1 MVNFKNIILTFLILV
16 CIVII
21 NGQKINSIKIY
32 DHNKL
37 INSIKVNS
45 NNTKTLIK
53 DIVISSIEEGYITT
67 NVDSSHVSN
76 KILHLY
82 LNKGEAIVY
91 NEVNIIYPQE
101 TNLELIDNF
110 RSKNK
115 FFNAIDFNIKIN
127 EWISQMNNKGFPF
140 AEIEFENSI
149 INEFKIQIE
158 CHLKNGPFVEIDSL
172 IIPETNKK
180 EWNLISNVIKIKRA
194 EPFNLSLIKD
204 ISNKLKNTVFIDEIK
219 SSAYEFTDDQATIYV
234 YAKPISKNS
243 LNGLIGIQPSEN
255 GNIQFTGNV
264 SLNFINSLNYGEQLK
279 MNWRRMFNA
288 SQNLITEI
296 RVPFLFNSNFEING
310 YVNMIKKDS
319 SFFNFDGK
327 TSLNYLVKNNF
338 SVGVLLSHFNSTNLL
353 ENNYNSTTTNSFGFT
368 FSFSKLNNVNNPS
381 NGILFKSDLAYGW
394 KETYNIDS
402 ANNQFIKTPNFNMN
416 LKIDKYFK
424 LKNRSTFKIGLN
436 GSTMQNEILFENE
449 FSRIGGFKTIRGFDE
464 ESISVSSFLISNL
477 EWRFL
482 LEENSNLFIF
492 SDFAWTESKT
502 QFSKFLQ
509 NYQSFGIGANIATP
523 SGVLSLIYGLGRK
536 VENSFL
542 LRTGKIHLGFTS
554 FF

>member
-16 CIVII
+16 CVVII

-32 DHNKL
+32 DQNKL

-67 NVDSSHVSN
+67 NVDSSHISN

-91 NEVNIIYPQE
+91 NEVNIIYPEE

-158 CHLKNGPFVEIDSL
+158 CHLKNGPFVEVDSL
-172 IIPETNKK
+172 ISPETNKK

-219 SSAYEFTDDQATIYV
+219 SSAYEFTDDQAIIYV

-279 MNWRRMFNA
+279 INWRRMFNA

-368 FSFSKLNNVNNPS
+368 FSYSKLNNVNNPS

-402 ANNQFIKTPNFNMN
+402 TNNQFIKTPNFNMN

-436 GSTMQNEILFENE
+436 GSTIQNEILFENE

-464 ESISVSSFLISNL
+464 ESIWVSSFLISNL

-542 LRTGKIHLGFTS
+542 LRTGKIHLGFSS

>member
-1 MVNFKNIILTFLILV
+1 MVNLKNIILTFLILV
-16 CIVII
+16 WVVII

-32 DHNKL
+32 DQNKL
-37 INSIKVNS
+37 INSVKVNS

-67 NVDSSHVSN
+67 NLDSSHISN
-76 KILHLY
+76 KTLHIY

-91 NEVNIIYPQE
+91 NEVNIVYPEE

-115 FFNAIDFNIKIN
+115 FFNAIDFNFKIN

-149 INEFKIQIE
+149 INESKIQIE
-158 CHLKNGPFVEIDSL
+158 CHLKNGPFVEVDSL
-172 IIPETNKK
+172 IIPGTNKK

-219 SSAYEFTDDQATIYV
+219 SSAYEFTDDQAIIYV

-243 LNGLIGIQPSEN
+243 LNGLIGIQPSES

-279 MNWRRMFNA
+279 INWRRMFNA

-368 FSFSKLNNVNNPS
+368 FSYSKLNNVNNPS

-394 KETYNIDS
+394 KETYNIDTT
-402 ANNQFIKTPNFNMN
+402 NNQFINTPNFNMN
-416 LKIDKYFK
+416 LKIHKFFK
-424 LKNRSTFKIGLN
+424 LKNRSTFKFGLT
-436 GSTMQNEILFENE
+436 GSTIQNEILFENE

-464 ESISVSSFLISNL
+464 ESIWVSSFLISNI

-502 QFSKFLQ
+502 QFSKLIQ
-509 NYQSFGIGANIATP
+509 NYQSFGLGANIATP
-523 SGVLSLIYGLGRK
+523 SGILSLIYGLGRK

-542 LRTGKIHLGFTS
+542 LRTGKVHLGFTS

>member
-1 MVNFKNIILTFLILV
+1 MVNLKNIILTFLILV
-16 CIVII
+16 WVVII

-32 DHNKL
+32 DQNKL
-37 INSIKVNS
+37 INSVKVNS
-45 NNTKTLIK
+45 NNTKKLIK

-67 NVDSSHVSN
+67 NLDSSHISN
-76 KILHLY
+76 KTLHLY

-91 NEVNIIYPQE
+91 NEVNIVYPEE

-115 FFNAIDFNIKIN
+115 FFNAIDFNFKIN

-149 INEFKIQIE
+149 INESKIQIE
-158 CHLKNGPFVEIDSL
+158 CHLKNGPFVEVDSL
-172 IIPETNKK
+172 IIPGTNKK

-279 MNWRRMFNA
+279 INWRRMFNA

-353 ENNYNSTTTNSFGFT
+353 ENNYNLTTTNSFGFT
-368 FSFSKLNNVNNPS
+368 FSYSKLNNVNNPS

-394 KETYNIDS
+394 KETYNIDTT
-402 ANNQFIKTPNFNMN
+402 NNQFINTPNFNMN
-416 LKIDKYFK
+416 LKIHKFFK
-424 LKNRSTFKIGLN
+424 LKNRSTFKIGLT
-436 GSTMQNEILFENE
+436 GSTIQNEILFENE

-464 ESISVSSFLISNL
+464 ESIWVSSFLISNI
-477 EWRFL
+477 EWRYL

-502 QFSKFLQ
+502 QFSKLIQ
-509 NYQSFGIGANIATP
+509 NYQSFGLGANIATP
-523 SGVLSLIYGLGRK
+523 SGILSLIYGLGRK

-542 LRTGKIHLGFTS
+542 LRTGKVHLGFTS

>member
-1 MVNFKNIILTFLILV
+1 MVNLKNIILTFLILV
-16 CIVII
+16 WVVII

-32 DHNKL
+32 DQNKL
-37 INSIKVNS
+37 INSVKVNS

-67 NVDSSHVSN
+67 NLDSSHISN
-76 KILHLY
+76 KTLHIY

-91 NEVNIIYPQE
+91 NEVNIVYPEE

-115 FFNAIDFNIKIN
+115 FFNAIDFNFKIN

-149 INEFKIQIE
+149 INESKIQIE
-158 CHLKNGPFVEIDSL
+158 CHLKNGPFVEVDSL
-172 IIPETNKK
+172 IIPGTNKK

-279 MNWRRMFNA
+279 INWRRMFNA

-368 FSFSKLNNVNNPS
+368 FSYSKLNNVNNPS

-394 KETYNIDS
+394 KETYNIDTT
-402 ANNQFIKTPNFNMN
+402 NNQFINTPNFNMN
-416 LKIDKYFK
+416 LKIHKFFK
-424 LKNRSTFKIGLN
+424 FKNRSTFKIGLT
-436 GSTMQNEILFENE
+436 GSTIQNEILFENE

-464 ESISVSSFLISNL
+464 ESIWVSSFLISNI

-502 QFSKFLQ
+502 QFSKLIQ
-509 NYQSFGIGANIATP
+509 NYQSFGLGANIATP
-523 SGVLSLIYGLGRK
+523 SGILSLIYGLGRK

-542 LRTGKIHLGFTS
+542 LRTGKVHLGFTS

>member
-1 MVNFKNIILTFLILV
+1 MNLKNIILTFLILV
-16 CIVII
+16 WVVII

-32 DHNKL
+32 NQNKL

-67 NVDSSHVSN
+67 NVDSSHISN

-91 NEVNIIYPQE
+91 NEVNIILPEE

-115 FFNAIDFNIKIN
+115 YFNAIDFNIKIN

-149 INEFKIQIE
+149 INESKIQIE
-158 CHLKNGPFVEIDSL
+158 CHLKNGPFVEVDSL

-180 EWNLISNVIKIKRA
+180 EWNLISNIIKIKRA
-194 EPFNLSLIKD
+194 DPFNLSLIKD
-204 ISNKLKNTVFIDEIK
+204 ISSKLKNSVFVDEIK
-219 SSAYEFTDDQATIYV
+219 SSAYEFTDNQATIYV

-279 MNWRRMFNA
+279 INWRRMFNA

-310 YVNMIKKDS
+310 FVNMIKKDS
-319 SFFNFDGK
+319 SFFNFEGK

-368 FSFSKLNNVNNPS
+368 FNYSKLNNVNNPS
-381 NGILFKSDLAYGW
+381 KGILFKSDLAYGW

-402 ANNQFIKTPNFNMN
+402 TNNQFIKTPNFNMN
-416 LKIDKYFK
+416 LKIHKYFK
-424 LKNRSTFKIGLN
+424 LKNRSTFKIGLT
-436 GSTMQNEILFENE
+436 GSTIQNEILFENE

-464 ESISVSSFLISNL
+464 ESIWVSSFLISNL

-509 NYQSFGIGANIATP
+509 NYQSFGLGANIATP